1 MASRLPVLLLAA
13 LALGG
18 CEKLTGGSVDPKV
31 LDAEAVG
38 YACRVSQKEPEPCM
52 KENEAQSPASVLN
65 GWKKADSEIRER
77 VIDVTM
83 SNPPPLPASAVQPA
97 DAEADNPDEAT
108 DKGDEKKS
116 SKDGKSDKADK
127 EEKST
132 KDGKSAKDEKSDKGD
147 KSSKNDKAEKSD
159 KADKSE
165 KSDTKKH

>member
-97 DAEADNPDEAT
+97 DAESDTPDEAS
-108 DKGDEKKS
+108 DKGNEKKS
-116 SKDGKSDKADK
+116 SKEGKSDKADK
-127 EEKST
+127 EEKSA
-132 KDGKSAKDEKSDKGD
+132 KEEKSSKSDKGD
-147 KSSKNDKAEKSD
+147 KSEKSD

-165 KSDTKKH
+165 KSDSKKH